1 MIKLFRTDCN
11 FCGCRPILRAFNLH
25 FRFRWKLQTSVGN
38 VCGTVPIIVN
48 LSSLPFIYVVTQH
61 LNSPVGN
68 CCLWLGVISF
78 YAVKK
83 KHYVKWSELVTGA
96 EDEAVPVY
104 NVPLVFI
111 LGLLCFD
118 LDIPKTDLEAVYI
131 SFGCGQP
138 FSIIANPLMV

>member
-1 MIKLFRTDCN
+1 M
-11 FCGCRPILRAFNLH
+11 
-25 FRFRWKLQTSVGN
+25 
-38 VCGTVPIIVN
+38 
-48 LSSLPFIYVVTQH
+48 Y
-61 LNSPVGN
+61 
-68 CCLWLGVISF
+68 F

-83 KHYVKWSELVTGA
+83 KHFVKWSELITGA

-104 NVPLVFI
+104 HVPLELEYI

-138 FSIIANPLMV
+138 FPIIANPLMV